1 MVRSRS
7 PFRALQVESLEGR
20 DVPTTLQIT
29 FDYRFDTLGFFND
42 PTRRAVLEQAGR
54 DISSRLNATVDLAP
68 ISPAG
73 GNTWTATTFDPSN
86 TTQQVQVP
94 NLSLGADQIVV
105 FVGGGA
111 GSSGEAGL
119 GGFGGYSASGNQTW
133 FDTLRSRGRGGFATW
148 GGSVAFEGGANWN
161 FGASP
166 GANQIDFY
174 TVAVHELGHVLG
186 FGIANQWNSLV
197 SGNQFTGAS
206 ARAANGGTNPLVSV
220 SNPGHWAQGIT
231 SNGAAVS
238 MQPYVQAG
246 TRVGFSTL
254 DFASLADLG
263 WEVSAISSATSPV
276 PGASVTTPA
285 PATSPVLSSISPVV
299 VGGDGGTY
307 QVYSA
312 AGGGFTPVGG
322 AVSPFPGYTGPIR
335 TTTGDFDGDG
345 VKDIAAAAGP
355 NTTPLVKVFS
365 GRTGQEVRTFYA
377 YEEAFRGGT
386 FLAAGDFDGDGRDD
400 LVVGADEGG
409 GPRVRVFRS
418 ADPSQVVADFWGIED
433 MNFRGGVRV
442 AAGDLNGDGRDDLV
456 VSAGPGGGPRVS
468 LYDGRGVAVNQPAKF
483 MGDFFAYSPTVND
496 GAYVAVGDY
505 NGDGFADVAFGPGSA
520 SAHLKV
526 YNGRTLITQGAGVA
540 ESAPLVNTML
550 PSTPGYI
557 GGLRV
562 AAEDYDG
569 DGRVDLLAGT
579 GRNSEARL
587 HLLDGVGQLDTYSLF
602 GGVSMPSGLQLS

>member
-1 MVRSRS
+1 
-7 PFRALQVESLEGR
+7 
-20 DVPTTLQIT
+20 
-29 FDYRFDTLGFFND
+29 
-42 PTRRAVLEQAGR
+42 
-54 DISSRLNATVDLAP
+54 
-68 ISPAG
+68 
-73 GNTWTATTFDPSN
+73 
-86 TTQQVQVP
+86 
-94 NLSLGADQIVV
+94 
-105 FVGGGA
+105 
-111 GSSGEAGL
+111 
-119 GGFGGYSASGNQTW
+119 
-133 FDTLRSRGRGGFATW
+133 
-148 GGSVAFEGGANWN
+148 
-161 FGASP
+161 
-166 GANQIDFY
+166 
-174 TVAVHELGHVLG
+174 
-186 FGIANQWNSLV
+186 
-197 SGNQFTGAS
+197 
-206 ARAANGGTNPLVSV
+206 
-220 SNPGHWAQGIT
+220 
-231 SNGAAVS
+231 

-312 AGGGFTPVGG
+312 ASGGFAPVGG

-526 YNGRTLITQGAGVA
+526 YNGRTLITQGAGAA
-540 ESAPLVNTML
+540 EAAPLVNTML